1 MHSTMTELLNEI
13 NGYPSGSQADQLL
26 IFLDGGM
33 SGARLMRDIKPLNT
47 ARDLAVHMLSEPPAD
62 YSI

>member
-1 MHSTMTELLNEI
+1 MHSTMTELLNRK
-13 NGYPSGSQADQLL
+13 NGYPSEAQANQLL

-33 SGARLMRDIKPLNT
+33 TGARVSRTVAPLIT
-47 ARDLAVHMLSEPPAD
+47 GRDLARQMLSAPPAD